1 MLFIAGALM
10 PAFFNFYSGYQNS
23 RRIKSIFKELLI
35 NNQIREREVRVIDE
49 NGDQLGVLSLVEANR
64 IADDKN
70 LDLVNISP
78 NVVPPVCKIMDYSKY
93 RFEQI
98 KKEKEARKNQKIT
111 ETKEMQLSMVI
122 SDHDMD
128 FKAKH
133 VIRFLQDGDKVK
145 VVLRMRGRQ
154 QAYADQGIE
163 KINKFFALV
172 SEFGVAEKSPAHVGQ
187 FIIMI
192 LVPKK

>member
-1 MLFIAGALM
+1 
-10 PAFFNFYSGYQNS
+10 
-23 RRIKSIFKELLI
+23 LI

-49 NGDQLGVLSLVEANR
+49 NGTQLGIISLVEANK
-64 IADDKN
+64 IADQKN

-98 KKEKEARKNQKIT
+98 KKEKEARKNQKT
-111 ETKEMQLSMVI
+111 VALKEMQLSMVI
-122 SDHDMD
+122 SEHDMCY
-128 FKAKH
+128 KAKN
-133 VIRFLQDGDKVK
+133 VIRFLTDGDKVK

-163 KINKFFALV
+163 KINKFFSMIADH
-172 SEFGVAEKSPAHVGQ
+172 GIAEKPAVVVGQ
-187 FIIMI
+187 YIIMI
-192 LVPKK
+192 VVPKK